1 MLIFSSPLF
10 WWVRFFAISLHRQ
23 TKKPKLMNHKNLIQ
37 LITAAVMAI
46 GGLILLFCGTYIDP
60 KGEISN
66 SLLIG
71 FGEVAT
77 FAGALFGID
86 AAYNQK
92 LWEFIN
98 STGKNPK
105 PKPSADNST
114 PAKKTSSQAK
124 QKTLLMLPPPSRTST
139 TSSPQDSTE

>member
-1 MLIFSSPLF
+1 MKDHLQLLI
-10 WWVRFFAISLHRQ
+10 
-23 TKKPKLMNHKNLIQ
+23 
-37 LITAAVMAI
+37 AALLALAGI
-46 GGLILLFCGTYIDP
+46 ALLFVGTLLAP
-60 KGEISN
+60 QGEIHESV
-66 SLLIG
+66 LVA

-77 FAGALFGID
+77 FAGSIIGID
-86 AAYNQK
+86 YKYRNSK
-92 LWEFIN
+92 WEFIN

-124 QKTLLMLPPPSRTST
+124 QKTQLMLPPPSRTST